1 MKNDMKKLLILIFA
15 FVFFNANAQSSWEF
29 EDETYIKGSIS
40 GTITKG
46 YIFKVNSRDYYVV
59 NERNRQR
66 VRTRN
71 PDVKIFR
78 SGNTYKLVIEDFDEP
93 VICKKIKDVIET
105 QIDGDFEGW
114 EGETIFKMMNGQIWQ
129 QSSYDYTYHYAY
141 SPEVLI
147 YEFNGSWIMRVEDL
161 DETIEVIQLK

>member
-1 MKNDMKKLLILIFA
+1 MKKLLILLFA

-147 YEFNGSWIMRVEDL
+147 YEFNGSWIMRVEDV
-161 DETIEVIQLK
+161 DETIEVTQLK

>member
-1 MKNDMKKLLILIFA
+1 MKKLLILIFA

-78 SGNTYKLVIEDFDEP
+78 SGNNYKLVIEDFDEP

>member
-1 MKNDMKKLLILIFA
+1 MLVYLRSELLG
-15 FVFFNANAQSSWEF
+15 VP
-29 EDETYIKGSIS
+29 
-40 GTITKG
+40 G

-114 EGETIFKMMNGQIWQ
+114 EGETIFKMMKNAKYFYQQIL
-129 QSSYDYTYHYAY
+129 YLVEYHYHIH
-141 SPEVLI
+141 LI
-147 YEFNGSWIMRVEDL
+147 NLLHNMIKMG
-161 DETIEVIQLK
+161 

>member
-1 MKNDMKKLLILIFA
+1 MKKLLILIFA

>member
-1 MKNDMKKLLILIFA
+1 MKTDMKKLLILIFA
-15 FVFFNANAQSSWEF
+15 FVFFNTNAQSSWEF

-93 VICKKIKDVIET
+93 VICKKIKNVIET

-161 DETIEVIQLK
+161 DETIEVTQL